1 MKIVFFLLL
10 LFVVNSSMNAQI
22 NRYDNPTESTYNNT
36 YVSPDYDNIIKMGS
50 IIKQRREKIKS
61 LINKIRVIYES
72 YPIYPDKIDRGWH
85 NAYYVCEKDNMF
97 IEIRTYVNDNNEI
110 TAIDFEGDKISN
122 VKEKIVKGRS
132 VKDGSIIYLIEDI
145 WLYNKYN

>member
-1 MKIVFFLLL
+1 
-10 LFVVNSSMNAQI
+10 
-22 NRYDNPTESTYNNT
+22 
-36 YVSPDYDNIIKMGS
+36 
-50 IIKQRREKIKS
+50 
-61 LINKIRVIYES
+61 
-72 YPIYPDKIDRGWH
+72 
-85 NAYYVCEKDNMF
+85 MF